1 MQRGRRMP
9 RAVCNPITFQISGNR
24 SPSYLNGKYRVGKVL
39 EDTLFLEPYE
49 AMFLYF
55 TGRIIPEN
63 VHFRET
69 GTILDAFITDRDD
82 FDTFRTYFYL
92 KSKGMY
98 VRRDNRVL
106 MFGRKNDRKAG
117 NVLRVMGENST
128 VTFEELTDT
137 APALYSTID
146 DEGDITLFSTV
157 RSDPLGEVTISWPAA
172 GSMSQSGGIFFVDQA
187 PGLEWLGSRFSDKI
201 VLTDMEARHILA
213 GEQVRADGTGEIAN
227 TVYEDLVRRKL
238 IVRTGFK
245 YGANFR
251 AYRKSMSDHAE
262 YLVHVMDEAD
272 QWYRISRA
280 VRLSHGVR
288 KSMLF
293 AGLYQGKVE
302 YISISR
308 ILDFFSKM

>member
-128 VTFEELTDT
+128 VTFEELADT

-146 DEGDITLFSTV
+146 DEGDITLFSTA
-157 RSDPLGEVTISWPAA
+157 RSDPLGEVTISWPSAV
-172 GSMSQSGGIFFVDQA
+172 SMSQSSGIFFVDQA

-201 VLTDMEARHILA
+201 VLTDMEAKHILA
-213 GEQVRADGTGEIAN
+213 GEKVRADDAAEIAN

-262 YLVHVMDEAD
+262 YLVHVMNEAD

-293 AGLYQGKVE
+293 AGLHQGKVE

-308 ILDFFSKM
+308 ILDFFSKL

>member
-1 MQRGRRMP
+1 MP